1 MMVLSVTY
9 CVQGGERMEGQS
21 NLGENIRNARKRK
34 GLTQEQLAELCDK
47 KPSYITSVETSGRT
61 PKISTL
67 KQIAEALGVDYRTLL
82 EVPKGFDQL
91 SEELSPHQMALNEIN
106 MTLHKYFKVPIERNK
121 SKN

>member
-1 MMVLSVTY
+1 MK
-9 CVQGGERMEGQS
+9 RMEGQS
-21 NLGENIRNARKRK
+21 NLGENIRNARRRK

-67 KQIAEALGVDYRTLL
+67 KQISEALGVDYRTLL
-82 EVPKGFDQL
+82 EVPKGFDHL

-106 MTLHKYFKVPIERNK
+106 MTLHKCFKTTDGAK
-121 SKN
+121 KTK